1 MKNMLFRLKFKCTC
15 WLTAVAF
22 LAIAGV
28 CFAQHQAIPLHLVDQ
43 KRVTE
48 IAAKLTDQPSGF
60 GEPAKNRQTWDKLRQ
75 SGGYDAFLKE
85 METFAFPEF
94 SKSDYFSLSDGTAS
108 SSGKGLTMMR
118 NRAKGLAMVTI
129 AECLE
134 YKGKYLKQTEAGLR
148 DIIRQK
154 SWVSPRIDYDFIN
167 YNGKQYTIDLT
178 SALYAHTIAQTLFL
192 LGDKLDPELRKE
204 AAQALYVRVFD
215 PLKRIF
221 EKQDIQYH
229 SWLVGTNNWNA
240 VCLSGVIGAA
250 LTVIP
255 DKKERALYAWIGEEY
270 SKNTLAGFGDD
281 GYCSEGVTYFNYGFG
296 HYAMLRENLWQATRG
311 QIDLFNIPKVR
322 EIAQYI
328 PRLEVING
336 VFPAISDS
344 KTGSAPDSSLMNY
357 LSRSLNLG
365 LSAYEHIN
373 LTGRVNNNRM
383 DIFMVFPNSIGAR
396 NAVKKELIKKK
407 HPLRSFFDKSG
418 ILVVRPQSEHTL
430 AAVLKGGNNA
440 EHHNHNDVGSYSV
453 VLGKEIMAGD
463 PGSIPYTAN
472 IFQAEFRYT
481 YKSIASYGH
490 PVPLVARQ
498 QQKVGPEAQAK
509 VVRSEFSDRLDKLVL
524 DLASAYD
531 VPALS
536 KLERHFTYD
545 RSSPGALTVEDV
557 FEFSQPED
565 FQTACITRA
574 KVTHISTGKWLL
586 ALGGSK
592 VTLTVDSGG
601 LKYDVT
607 QEEISEGGT
616 PYTRLAIVLKEKNKR
631 GKVTLTYQP

>member
-1 MKNMLFRLKFKCTC
+1 MMFRLKYISRT
-15 WLTAVAF
+15 W
-22 LAIAGV
+22 IAGLLSLT
-28 CFAQHQAIPLHLVDQ
+28 FPLAALAQHDAIPLRPIDQ
-43 KRVTE
+43 KRVAE
-48 IAAKLTDQPSGF
+48 IAGILTDQPSGF
-60 GEPAKNRQTWDKLRQ
+60 GEPISNRQKWDQLRN

-85 METFAFPEF
+85 MQTFTFPEF
-94 SKSDYFSLSDGTAS
+94 GKADYFSLSDGSAT

-118 NRAKGLAMVTI
+118 NRAKGLSMVTI

-134 YKGKYLKQTEAGLR
+134 NNGKYLKQTEAGLR
-148 DIIRQK
+148 DIIQQK

-192 LGDKLDPELRKE
+192 LGDKLNPELRKE
-204 AAQALYVRVFD
+204 AVQALYIRVFD

-229 SWLVGTNNWNA
+229 NWLVGTNNWNA

-255 DKKERALYAWIGEEY
+255 DKKERAFYAWVGEEY

-311 QIDLFNIPKVR
+311 QIDLFKIPKVR

-328 PRLEVING
+328 PKLEVING

-365 LSAYEHIN
+365 FSAYENIK
-373 LTGRVNNNRM
+373 LTGRVSNNRM
-383 DIFMVFPNSIGAR
+383 DVFMVFPNSNDAAGSSKKALS
-396 NAVKKELIKKK
+396 KKES
-407 HPLRSFFDKSG
+407 PLRSFFDKSG
-418 ILVVRPQSEHTL
+418 ILVVRPKSATAL

-453 VLGKEIMAGD
+453 VLGKDILAGD

-472 IFQAEFRYT
+472 IFDPEFRYT
-481 YKSIASYGH
+481 YKSNASYGH
-490 PVPLVARQ
+490 PVPLVAGQ

-509 VVRSEFSDRLDKLVL
+509 VMRSDFSDQQDILVL

-531 VPALS
+531 APTLS
-536 KLERHFTYD
+536 KLERHFAYNRTG
-545 RSSPGALTVEDV
+545 SGSLSVEDV
-557 FEFSQPED
+557 FEFSQPEN

-574 KVTHISTGKWLL
+574 KITATSPGKWLL
-586 ALGGSK
+586 AIGDRQA
-592 VTLTVDSGG
+592 TLTMDTGG

-616 PYTRLAIVLKEKNKR
+616 PYTRLAIVLKDKNKK

>member
-1 MKNMLFRLKFKCTC
+1 MTFKLKYIFKS
-15 WLTAVAF
+15 W
-22 LAIAGV
+22 IAGLV
-28 CFAQHQAIPLHLVDQ
+28 SLTFPLAAWAQHDAIPLRPIDQ
-43 KRVTE
+43 KRVAE
-48 IAAKLTDQPSGF
+48 IAGQLTDQPSGF
-60 GEPAKNRQTWDKLRQ
+60 GEPISKRQNWDKLRK

-85 METFAFPEF
+85 METFTFPEF
-94 SKSDYFSLSDGTAS
+94 SKADYFSLSDGSAS
-108 SSGKGLTMMR
+108 SSAKGLTMMR
-118 NRAKGLAMVTI
+118 NRAKGLSMVTL

-134 YKGKYLKQTEAGLR
+134 NNGKYLQQTEAGLR

-192 LGDKLDPELRKE
+192 LGDQLNPELRKE
-204 AAQALYVRVFD
+204 AVQALYMRVFD

-221 EKQDIQYH
+221 EKQDTQYH
-229 SWLVGTNNWNA
+229 SWLTGTNNWNA

-311 QIDLFNIPKVR
+311 KIDLFNIPKVR

-328 PRLEVING
+328 PKLEVING

-357 LSRSLNLG
+357 LTRSLNLG
-365 LSAYEHIN
+365 LSDYEKIR

-383 DIFMVFPNSIGAR
+383 DVFMVFPNSTDAGGIVK
-396 NAVKKELIKKK
+396 NAQRKNEN
-407 HPLRSFFDKSG
+407 PLRSFFDKSG
-418 ILVVRPQSEHTL
+418 ILVVRPKSNNAL

-453 VLGKEIMAGD
+453 VLGKDILAGD

-481 YKSIASYGH
+481 YKSNASYGH
-490 PVPLVARQ
+490 PLPLVAGQ

-509 VVRSEFSDRLDKLVL
+509 VLRSDFSEEKDMLVL
-524 DLASAYD
+524 DLASTYD
-531 VPALS
+531 APTLS
-536 KLERHFTYD
+536 KLERHFTYS
-545 RSSPGALTVEDV
+545 RAASGPLAVEDV
-557 FEFSQPED
+557 FEFSQPEN

-574 KVTHISTGKWLL
+574 KITAASPGKWLL
-586 ALGGSK
+586 AIGGRQA
-592 VTLTVDSGG
+592 TLTVDTGG
-601 LKYDVT
+601 LPYDVT

-616 PYTRLAIVLKEKNKR
+616 PYTRLAIVLKEKNRK